1 VTDEVRR
8 RLPQLDRRALGLLG
22 EELVVQSCHFSI
34 RSDVVLLEALLQD
47 CVFVQEGSDLL
58 TENVDYIIK
67 MAVIE
72 GGSLTQF
79 VLVFLV

>member
-1 VTDEVRR
+1 
-8 RLPQLDRRALGLLG
+8 
-22 EELVVQSCHFSI
+22 
-34 RSDVVLLEALLQD
+34 LLQD